1 MLVRQ
6 GCCKVLFPTPTPKRR
21 KNGDTPRPGKG
32 LPPSALPLIKHKA
45 TDPSLMIGGKGLPPS
60 ALPLIW
66 KNFIQ
71 EYNAVIRQRAAAL
84 CTPARSL
91 TFFYRRSA
99 LRVVQYLWVFSL
111 TLFSICPHHS

>member
-6 GCCKVLFPTPTPKRR
+6 GCCKVLFPPPPPHRR
-21 KNGDTPRPGKG
+21 KSGDTPRPGKG
-32 LPPSALPLIKHKA
+32 LPPSAP
-45 TDPSLMIGGKGLPPS
+45 
-60 ALPLIW
+60 PLIW

-71 EYNAVIRQRAAAL
+71 EYNAVIWQRAAAL